1 MLQAKTRPS
10 IIGNPLLL
18 LFCKGGESFKTG
30 RLKDT
35 QQSYQ
40 AHDNR
45 LISAGKSYH
54 GGERRKKSLQ
64 IRRGQFTKARLKLFR
79 KILHCVNT
87 DSGGGGF
94 HAAHAPLFEQ
104 LAGVVEENFLKILI
118 GG

>member
-1 MLQAKTRPS
+1 MKMCVMLQAKTRPS

-18 LFCKGGESFKTG
+18 LFCKGGESFKTD

-54 GGERRKKSLQ
+54 RGERRKKSLQ
-64 IRRGQFTKARLKLFR
+64 IRRG
-79 KILHCVNT
+79 
-87 DSGGGGF
+87 
-94 HAAHAPLFEQ
+94 
-104 LAGVVEENFLKILI
+104 
-118 GG
+118 